1 MPFLCIIPLF
11 FVYYFALF
19 CVLFHHYLHAMHAVR
34 HIKRHNV

>member
-11 FVYYFALF
+11 FVYYSALLNG
-19 CVLFHHYLHAMHAVR
+19 LFYHYLNAMHAVR